1 MAESVVGK
9 TPSTAQ
15 LGSRDKVIK
24 KRAGG
29 SRLARARLQG
39 LHVCSSTSQV
49 CANSRETGKKAG
61 ILPALLRASGGSVIP
76 SCPHTRNAGPKK
88 GREWVLLVAVG
99 QDCGGTKMT
108 E

>member
-15 LGSRDKVIK
+15 LGSREKVIK
-24 KRAGG
+24 KRARG
-29 SRLARARLQG
+29 SRLAGTRLQG

-88 GREWVLLVAVG
+88 EGSGALLVAVG
-99 QDCGGTKMT
+99 QDCGGTRMT